1 VRAVAAAFVIGVSAI
16 FVGSLPALAAGGPTH
31 VQKTTNWATHD
42 TAVYVV
48 STLNLLRT
56 KSGQP
61 MSQAFARKLRV
72 VRYDVYADNVNNN
85 LYFIDLKRATGSLAG
100 AFAYQMGS
108 VKPVAILLNHRV
120 GRVNHAS
127 DQISLAYKTDP
138 RTLIGSFTSTL
149 PS

>member
-1 VRAVAAAFVIGVSAI
+1 
-16 FVGSLPALAAGGPTH
+16 
-31 VQKTTNWATHD
+31 
-42 TAVYVV
+42 
-48 STLNLLRT
+48 
-56 KSGQP
+56 
-61 MSQAFARKLRV
+61 
-72 VRYDVYADNVNNN
+72 
-85 LYFIDLKRATGSLAG
+85 LAG